1 MKYYQPRSWKAD
13 QERLAAK
20 SLSLVGLVEEIC
32 DRIDAA
38 EPAVRALLPEE
49 GRRAR
54 MASEALRLEEANK
67 ALSGG
72 LPLFGLVLG
81 VKDIF
86 AADGFET
93 GAGSELDRK
102 SVV

>member
-38 EPAVRALLPEE
+38 EPAVRALLPE
-49 GRRAR
+49 
-54 MASEALRLEEANK
+54 
-67 ALSGG
+67 
-72 LPLFGLVLG
+72 
-81 VKDIF
+81 
-86 AADGFET
+86 
-93 GAGSELDRK
+93 
-102 SVV
+102 